1 MFTNWVEMAVSA
13 GVGVLISSLKKVK
26 IFHFSCMLVIYLTLS
41 WLLKYV
47 VLLLMV
53 KIMLKAIKKFCG
65 FAYEVL

>member
-1 MFTNWVEMAVSA
+1 MFSYWVEMAVSA
-13 GVGVLISSLKKVK
+13 GVGVYISSLIKVK
-26 IFHFSCMLVIYLTLS
+26 IFHFSCMLVIDFNVS

-53 KIMLKAIKKFCG
+53 KIMLKAIKKFCV